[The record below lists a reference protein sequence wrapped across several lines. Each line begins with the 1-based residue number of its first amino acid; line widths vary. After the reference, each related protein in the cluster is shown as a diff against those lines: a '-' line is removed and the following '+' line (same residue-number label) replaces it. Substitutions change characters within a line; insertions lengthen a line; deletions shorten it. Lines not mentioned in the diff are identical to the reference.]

1 MKTIELEL
9 DRLNVTVT
17 GEDEY
22 ETRKFA
28 QQLSQ
33 FYRFKDTI
41 SSMGLEG
48 NYQILFDKIIASFVP
63 DQNGKSHLSSQHDKV
78 IKGIVYSAL
87 IFFVNKHNISFD
99 GFSLDN
105 LTCNG
110 KLFEEWVFQWL
121 EAGNLEKLPK
131 LKYNGKKI
139 HLSDPVDKA
148 YFVSTISAGMDMMHQ
163 IFNYLAFASDLAGDP
178 LYENYPV
185 LEDGEEPD
193 DDLFVDDGLSED
205 DSDLNVD
212 IILMQENGLYGV
224 RGIVDGDI
232 LFEQCNKD
240 IDNTLRHIMEEV
252 SHFNIKLNVGDKLN
266 TEELSSVGFDI
277 SHKKKIIRKPRT
289 AENAPLNQDGAQTSV
304 SRKQIKK
311 NNTSLSSSN
320 LSLSTEKEALSGI
333 DLNDVDFGNQKPN

>member
-105 LTCNG
+105 LTFNG

-193 DDLFVDDGLSED
+193 DDLFIDDGLSD
-205 DSDLNVD
+205 DESDLNVD

-252 SHFNIKLNVGDKLN
+252 SHFNIQLNVGDKLN
-266 TEELSSVGFDI
+266 TDELFSVGFDI

>member
-105 LTCNG
+105 LTFNG

-148 YFVSTISAGMDMMHQ
+148 YFVSPISAGMDMMHQ

-185 LEDGEEPD
+185 LEDGEEPS
-193 DDLFVDDGLSED
+193 DDLFIDDGLSDD

-266 TEELSSVGFDI
+266 TDELSSVGFDI

>member
-87 IFFVNKHNISFD
+87 IFFVNKHNISFE

-105 LTCNG
+105 LTFNG

-185 LEDGEEPD
+185 LEDGEEPS
-193 DDLFVDDGLSED
+193 DDLFIDDGLSED

-212 IILMQENGLYGV
+212 IILMQKNGLYGV

-266 TEELSSVGFDI
+266 TDELSSVGFDI

>member
-105 LTCNG
+105 LTFNG

-266 TEELSSVGFDI
+266 TDELSSVGFDI

>member
-87 IFFVNKHNISFD
+87 IFFVNKHNISFE

-105 LTCNG
+105 LTFNG

-163 IFNYLAFASDLAGDP
+163 IFNHLAFASDLAGDP

-212 IILMQENGLYGV
+212 IILMQKNGLYGV

-266 TEELSSVGFDI
+266 TDELSSVGFDI

>member
-63 DQNGKSHLSSQHDKV
+63 DQNGKSNISSQHDKV

-105 LTCNG
+105 LTFNG
-110 KLFEEWVFQWL
+110 KLFEEWIFQWL

-185 LEDGEEPD
+185 LEDGEEPS
-193 DDLFVDDGLSED
+193 DDLFIDDGLSD
-205 DSDLNVD
+205 DESDLNVD

-266 TEELSSVGFDI
+266 TDELSSVGFNI

-289 AENAPLNQDGAQTSV
+289 TENAPLNQDGAQTSV

>member
-105 LTCNG
+105 LTFNG
-110 KLFEEWVFQWL
+110 KLFKEWVFQWL

-212 IILMQENGLYGV
+212 IILMQKNGLYGV

-277 SHKKKIIRKPRT
+277 SHKKKIIRKPRI

>member
-105 LTCNG
+105 LTFNG

-185 LEDGEEPD
+185 LEDGEEPS
-193 DDLFVDDGLSED
+193 DDLFIDDGLSDD

-266 TEELSSVGFDI
+266 TDELSSVGFDI

>member
-105 LTCNG
+105 LTFNG

-139 HLSDPVDKA
+139 HLSEPVDKA

-193 DDLFVDDGLSED
+193 DDLFVDDGLLED

-289 AENAPLNQDGAQTSV
+289 AENTQLNQDGAQTLA

>member
-105 LTCNG
+105 LTFNG

-185 LEDGEEPD
+185 LEDGEEPS
-193 DDLFVDDGLSED
+193 DDLFIDDGLSD
-205 DSDLNVD
+205 DESDLNVD

>member
-48 NYQILFDKIIASFVP
+48 NYQILFDKIITSFVP
-63 DQNGKSHLSSQHDKV
+63 DQNGKSHISSQHDKV

-87 IFFVNKHNISFD
+87 IFFVNKHNISFE

-105 LTCNG
+105 LTFNG

-185 LEDGEEPD
+185 LEDGEEPS
-193 DDLFVDDGLSED
+193 DDLFIDDGLSDD

-266 TEELSSVGFDI
+266 TDELSSVGFDI

>member
-105 LTCNG
+105 LTFNG
-110 KLFEEWVFQWL
+110 KLFKEWVFQWL

-163 IFNYLAFASDLAGDP
+163 IFNYLAFVSDLAGDP

-185 LEDGEEPD
+185 LEDGEEPS
-193 DDLFVDDGLSED
+193 DDLFIDDGLSD
-205 DSDLNVD
+205 DESDLNVD

-266 TEELSSVGFDI
+266 TEELSSVGFHI
-277 SHKKKIIRKPRT
+277 GHKKKIIRKPRT

>member
-105 LTCNG
+105 LTFNG

-121 EAGNLEKLPK
+121 EARNLEKLPK

-212 IILMQENGLYGV
+212 IILMQKNGLYGV

>member
-105 LTCNG
+105 LTFNG

-185 LEDGEEPD
+185 LEDGEEPS
-193 DDLFVDDGLSED
+193 DDLFIDDELSD
-205 DSDLNVD
+205 DESDLNVD

>member
-63 DQNGKSHLSSQHDKV
+63 DQNGKSNISSQHDKV

-105 LTCNG
+105 LTFNG
-110 KLFEEWVFQWL
+110 KLFEEWIFQWL

-185 LEDGEEPD
+185 LEDGEEPS
-193 DDLFVDDGLSED
+193 DDLFIDDGLSD
-205 DSDLNVD
+205 DESDLNVD

-266 TEELSSVGFDI
+266 TDELSSVGFNI

>member
-87 IFFVNKHNISFD
+87 IFFVNKHNISFE

-105 LTCNG
+105 LTFNG

-185 LEDGEEPD
+185 LEDGEEPS
-193 DDLFVDDGLSED
+193 DDLFIDDGLSED
-205 DSDLNVD
+205 ESDLNVD

-266 TEELSSVGFDI
+266 TDELSSVGFDI

>member
-41 SSMGLEG
+41 SSMGVEG

-63 DQNGKSHLSSQHDKV
+63 DQNEKSHISSQHDKV

-87 IFFVNKHNISFD
+87 IFFVNKHNISFEA
-99 GFSLDN
+99 FSLDN
-105 LTCNG
+105 LTFNG
-110 KLFEEWVFQWL
+110 KPFEEWVFQWL

-139 HLSDPVDKA
+139 HLSNPVDKA
-148 YFVSTISAGMDMMHQ
+148 YFVSTISSGMDMMHQ
-163 IFNYLAFASDLAGDP
+163 IFNYLAFASDFAGDP

-193 DDLFVDDGLSED
+193 DDLFVDDGLFED
-205 DSDLNVD
+205 ESDLNVD

-266 TEELSSVGFDI
+266 TDELSSVGFDI
-277 SHKKKIIRKPRT
+277 GHKRKIIRKPRT
-289 AENAPLNQDGAQTSV
+289 AENAQLNQDGAQTLA

>member
-105 LTCNG
+105 LTFNG

-185 LEDGEEPD
+185 LEDGEEPS
-193 DDLFVDDGLSED
+193 DDLFIDDGLSDD

-252 SHFNIKLNVGDKLN
+252 SHFNIKLNIGDKLN
-266 TEELSSVGFDI
+266 TDELSSVGFDI

>member
-105 LTCNG
+105 LTFNG

-185 LEDGEEPD
+185 LEDCEEPD
-193 DDLFVDDGLSED
+193 DDLFVDDGLLED

>member
-9 DRLNVTVT
+9 DRLNVTLT

-87 IFFVNKHNISFD
+87 IFFVNKHNISFE

-105 LTCNG
+105 LTFNG

-185 LEDGEEPD
+185 LEDGEEPS
-193 DDLFVDDGLSED
+193 DDLFIDDGLSED

-212 IILMQENGLYGV
+212 IILMQKNGLYGV

-266 TEELSSVGFDI
+266 TDELFSVGFDI

>member
-105 LTCNG
+105 LTFNG

-185 LEDGEEPD
+185 LEDGEEPS
-193 DDLFVDDGLSED
+193 DDLFIDDGLSD
-205 DSDLNVD
+205 DESDLNVD

-252 SHFNIKLNVGDKLN
+252 SHFNIKLNIGDKLN
-266 TEELSSVGFDI
+266 TDELSSVGFDI

>member
-33 FYRFKDTI
+33 FYRFKDLM
-41 SSMGLEG
+41 SSMGVEG

-63 DQNGKSHLSSQHDKV
+63 DKNEKSHISSQHNKV
-78 IKGIVYSAL
+78 MKGIFYSAL
-87 IFFVNKHNISFD
+87 KLFVNKHNISFD
-99 GFSLDN
+99 DFSLGD
-105 LTCNG
+105 LTFNG
-110 KLFEEWVFQWL
+110 KPFEEWAFGYFNDNKL
-121 EAGNLEKLPK
+121 KLPK
-131 LKYNGKKI
+131 IKYQGKKVRFP
-139 HLSDPVDKA
+139 DPFDEA
-148 YFVSTISAGMDMMHQ
+148 YFLCSTASGLDMMQ
-163 IFNYLAFASDLAGDP
+163 SISPYLAFAVDFAGET

-185 LEDGEEPD
+185 LEDGEEPS
-193 DDLFVDDGLSED
+193 DDLFIDDGLSD
-205 DSDLNVD
+205 DELELDAD
-212 IILMQENGLYGV
+212 IVLMQENGLYGV

-289 AENAPLNQDGAQTSV
+289 AENTQLNQDGAQTLA

>member
-105 LTCNG
+105 LTFNG

-185 LEDGEEPD
+185 LEDGEEPS
-193 DDLFVDDGLSED
+193 DDLFIDDGLSD
-205 DSDLNVD
+205 DESDLNVD

-266 TEELSSVGFDI
+266 TDELSSVGFDI

>member
-63 DQNGKSHLSSQHDKV
+63 DQNGKSHISSQHDKV

-87 IFFVNKHNISFD
+87 IFFVNKHNISFEV
-99 GFSLDN
+99 FSLDN
-105 LTCNG
+105 LTFNG
-110 KLFEEWVFQWL
+110 KPFEEWVFQWL
-121 EAGNLEKLPK
+121 EAGNLEKLPI

-185 LEDGEEPD
+185 LEDGEEPS
-193 DDLFVDDGLSED
+193 DDLFIDDGLSD
-205 DSDLNVD
+205 DESDLNVD

-224 RGIVDGDI
+224 RGIVDGNI

-266 TEELSSVGFDI
+266 TDELSSVGFDI

>member
-87 IFFVNKHNISFD
+87 IFFVNKHNISFE

-105 LTCNG
+105 LTFNG

-212 IILMQENGLYGV
+212 IILMQKNGLYGV

-266 TEELSSVGFDI
+266 TDELSSVGFDI

>member
-87 IFFVNKHNISFD
+87 TFFVNKHNISFD

-105 LTCNG
+105 LTFNG

-185 LEDGEEPD
+185 LEDGEEPS
-193 DDLFVDDGLSED
+193 DDLFIDDGLSD
-205 DSDLNVD
+205 DESDLNVD

>member
-33 FYRFKDTI
+33 FYHFKDI
-41 SSMGLEG
+41 MSSMGVEG

-63 DQNGKSHLSSQHDKV
+63 DRNEKLHISSQHNKV
-78 IKGIVYSAL
+78 MKGIFYSAL
-87 IFFVNKHNISFD
+87 VLFMNKHNISFD
-99 GFSLDN
+99 DFSLGD
-105 LTCNG
+105 LTFNG
-110 KLFEEWVFQWL
+110 KPFEKWAFDWIN
-121 EAGNLEKLPK
+121 GKTSKLPK
-131 LKYNGKKI
+131 VKYQGKKV
-139 HLSDPVDKA
+139 HFPAPLDEA
-148 YFVSTISAGMDMMHQ
+148 YFLSAITSGLDMIQSISP
-163 IFNYLAFASDLAGDP
+163 YLAFAVDFAGET

-185 LEDGEEPD
+185 LEDGEEPS
-193 DDLFVDDGLSED
+193 DDLFIDDGLSD
-205 DSDLNVD
+205 DESDLNVD

-266 TEELSSVGFDI
+266 TDELSSVGFDI

>member
-105 LTCNG
+105 LTFNG

-185 LEDGEEPD
+185 LEDGEEPS
-193 DDLFVDDGLSED
+193 DDLFIDDGLSD
-205 DSDLNVD
+205 DESDLNVD

-320 LSLSTEKEALSGI
+320 LSLSTKKEALSGI

>member
-87 IFFVNKHNISFD
+87 IFFVNKHNISFE

-105 LTCNG
+105 LTFNG

-185 LEDGEEPD
+185 LEDGEEPS
-193 DDLFVDDGLSED
+193 DDLFIDDGLSD
-205 DSDLNVD
+205 DESDLNVD

-266 TEELSSVGFDI
+266 TDELSSVGFDI

>member
-33 FYRFKDTI
+33 FYRFKDI
-41 SSMGLEG
+41 MSSMGVEG

-105 LTCNG
+105 LTFNG

-185 LEDGEEPD
+185 LEDGEEPS
-193 DDLFVDDGLSED
+193 DDLFIDDGLSD
-205 DSDLNVD
+205 DESDLNVD

>member
-105 LTCNG
+105 LTFNG

-193 DDLFVDDGLSED
+193 DDLFVDDGLLED